1 DPHNLGAII
10 RTAEAVGVHGVVI
23 PKRRAASLTPTV
35 VKISSG
41 AADHIPV
48 ARVSNIA
55 MTLERLKEEGIW
67 IVGLMPEAERNIYQ
81 IDMRMPLALV
91 IGSEGKGL
99 SRLVSERCDMLVSIP
114 MFGDIS
120 SLNASVAAAVAL
132 YEAVRQRISSSQG
145 HLSYT
150 P

>member
-1 DPHNLGAII
+1 
-10 RTAEAVGVHGVVI
+10 
-23 PKRRAASLTPTV
+23 
-35 VKISSG
+35 
-41 AADHIPV
+41 
-48 ARVSNIA
+48 
-55 MTLERLKEEGIW
+55 
-67 IVGLMPEAERNIYQ
+67 MPEAERNIYQ